1 MEANTEKLLQNY
13 NAQEFCIIC
22 YALAIS
28 DFEKKHIKLLVKMWN
43 RAVQMNVSSLSRENI
58 RQLAQVEAFTK
69 ADITDLNEPPSE
81 LRVRMVSI
89 VENDNTASRTHA
101 QISGMLTKLGFIH
114 ENEVPPLEEWAMGGM
129 LSIDMA
135 CPKEKI
141 AIEFDGPS
149 HYLKSVGT
157 GDVTRL
163 ENGATKAKRRFLERV
178 GWKVINLNYQDWIDV
193 DHNKSEGILFLKKK
207 LSDAG
212 IKL

>member
-1 MEANTEKLLQNY
+1 MEANMEKLLKNGI
-13 NAQEFCIIC
+13 AQGFCNIC

-28 DFEKKHIKLLVKMWN
+28 DFGKQHIKLLVEMWN
-43 RAVQMNVSSLSRENI
+43 RAVQMDVSNSSKEMLS
-58 RQLAQVEAFTK
+58 QLAQVEAFMK
-69 ADITDLNEPPSE
+69 ADRIDLEEPPSE
-81 LRVRMVSI
+81 LRLRMVSI
-89 VENDNTASRTHA
+89 VEKDNTVSRSHA

-114 ENEVPPLEEWAMGGM
+114 ENEVPPLEEWVMGSM
-129 LSIDMA
+129 LAIDMA
-135 CPKEKI
+135 CPKQKI

-178 GWKVINLNYQDWIDV
+178 GWKVINLNYQDWIEV
-193 DHNKSEGILFLKKK
+193 RHNKSEGILFLKKK

-212 IKL
+212 VKL

>member
-1 MEANTEKLLQNY
+1 MEANKENLLQNI
-13 NAQEFCIIC
+13 NAQCFCNIC
-22 YALAIS
+22 YTLAIS
-28 DFEKKHIKLLVKMWN
+28 DFGKKYIKLLVEMWN
-43 RAVQMNVSSLSRENI
+43 RAVQMNVSSLSRENMN
-58 RQLAQVEAFTK
+58 QLAQVEAFTK
-69 ADITDLNEPPSE
+69 ADRIDLEGPPSE
-81 LRVRMVSI
+81 LCVRM
-89 VENDNTASRTHA
+89 
-101 QISGMLTKLGFIH
+101 ISGMLTKLGFIH

-129 LSIDMA
+129 LAIDMA

-157 GDVTRL
+157 GDVTRV

-193 DHNKSEGILFLKKK
+193 DHNKSEGILFLKKN

>member
-1 MEANTEKLLQNY
+1 
-13 NAQEFCIIC
+13 
-22 YALAIS
+22 
-28 DFEKKHIKLLVKMWN
+28 MWN
-43 RAVQMNVSSLSRENI
+43 RAVQMNVSNSNKETLS
-58 RQLAQVEAFTK
+58 QLAQVEAFTK
-69 ADITDLNEPPSE
+69 AYRIELEKPPSE
-81 LRVRMVSI
+81 LRLRMVSI
-89 VENDNTASRTHA
+89 VEKDNNVSRSHA

-114 ENEVPPLEEWAMGGM
+114 ENEVPPLEEWAMGSM
-129 LSIDMA
+129 LAIDMA
-135 CPKEKI
+135 CPKQKI

-178 GWKVINLNYQDWIDV
+178 GWKVINLNYQDWMDV
-193 DHNKSEGILFLKKK
+193 HHNKSERILFLKKK

>member
-1 MEANTEKLLQNY
+1 MEAQTEKLLQNSK
-13 NAQEFCIIC
+13 AQDFCNIC

-28 DFEKKHIKLLVKMWN
+28 DFGKKNIKLLVKMWN
-43 RAVQMNVSSLSRENI
+43 RAVQMNVSSLRKEDLCL
-58 RQLAQVEAFTK
+58 LAQVEALMK
-69 ADITDLNEPPSE
+69 ADRIDLEEPPSE
-81 LRVRMVSI
+81 LRLRMVSI
-89 VENDNTASRTHA
+89 VEKHNTASRSHV
-101 QISGMLTKLGFIH
+101 QISEMLTKLGFIH
-114 ENEVPPLEEWAMGGM
+114 ENEVPPFEEWAMGGM
-129 LSIDMA
+129 LAIDMA
-135 CPKEKI
+135 CPKQKI

-193 DHNKSEGILFLKKK
+193 RHNKSEGIFLLKKK